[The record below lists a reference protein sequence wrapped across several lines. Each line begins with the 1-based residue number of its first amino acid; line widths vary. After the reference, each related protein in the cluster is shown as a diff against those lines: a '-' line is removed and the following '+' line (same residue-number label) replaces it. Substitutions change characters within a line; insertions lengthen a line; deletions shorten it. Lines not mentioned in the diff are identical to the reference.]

1 MFGTADRKVIFVV
14 LVVKDILGGIDFEK
28 LFI

>member
-1 MFGTADRKVIFVV
+1 MSGIADRKVIFVA
-14 LVVKDILGGIDFEK
+14 LAVKGILGGIDFEK